1 MLTRP
6 RSTGKRCAT
15 NPFFQSSTSL
25 HFIIN
30 LQISEIS
37 TTCHRLGSHGTGS
50 RVFWTG
56 LWSRLCHPGF
66 GNWDADTKVPITSC
80 LPAFPPPFPFSSLPR
95 GFSPFQSL
103 GLAAA
108 EAEAAR
114 LPAVEA
120 EVQRL
125 RAGVAAMRPYAEL
138 GRTAH
143 ALLAAGG
150 WRAVLLRWLLGVV

>member
-1 MLTRP
+1 VLRCLTLANGFAVP
-6 RSTGKRCAT
+6 K
-15 NPFFQSSTSL
+15 
-25 HFIIN
+25 
-30 LQISEIS
+30 
-37 TTCHRLGSHGTGS
+37 TTAERVAAHR
-50 RVFWTG
+50 R
-56 LWSRLCHPGF
+56 RI
-66 GNWDADTKVPITSC
+66 A
-80 LPAFPPPFPFSSLPR
+80 AR
-95 GFSPFQSL
+95 
-103 GLAAA
+103 LAAA